1 MPNFEDPI
9 KNDFNVTIAVEQ
21 VEQSEDSEDVELR
34 STTQYY
40 IKVKDNNDLPILN
53 PDAKA
58 LSIDEIIDESLT
70 GPYTGG
76 GLVMTKAHG
85 FWIIYLSMKMKMLW
99 HIIELSP
106 QYLGE
111 PSLQDHLF
119 VQNGQ
124 LFFSSSKAPNY
135 EMFENGVGQVMIRA
149 FDGRSSI
156 YELLTNFY

>member
-1 MPNFEDPI
+1 MLSLE
-9 KNDFNVTIAVEQ
+9 
-21 VEQSEDSEDVELR
+21 

-85 FWIIYLSMKMKMLW
+85 FWIIYLSMKMKTLW
-99 HIIELSP
+99 HII
-106 QYLGE
+106 
-111 PSLQDHLF
+111 
-119 VQNGQ
+119 
-124 LFFSSSKAPNY
+124 
-135 EMFENGVGQVMIRA
+135 
-149 FDGRSSI
+149 
-156 YELLTNFY
+156 